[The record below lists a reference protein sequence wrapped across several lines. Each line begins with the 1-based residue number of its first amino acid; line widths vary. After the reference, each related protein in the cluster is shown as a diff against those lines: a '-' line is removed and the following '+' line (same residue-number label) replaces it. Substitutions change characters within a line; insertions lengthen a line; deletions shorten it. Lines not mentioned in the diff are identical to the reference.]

1 MLPEELMD
9 KTSAVLSPIGDSFRA
24 VLNTIQKVSQ
34 KYRIASLARHIDTFR
49 DLLAKDPFIDVAI
62 LGQFKAGKSSFLNS
76 IIGKPVLPVGVIPV
90 TTVITRLSYGQ
101 SERAVVTFLDNR
113 QSRINLDEVELF
125 ISEAKNPANEKNVE
139 VVDIELPHLQYYEG
153 LRLVD
158 TPGLG
163 SVFKYNTEIS
173 QEWLPEVG
181 MAIVAIS
188 ADRPLSENDL
198 ALIRDLMEHTPK
210 VALLLTKVDLLSS
223 EQQKEVVQFFKS
235 TLKRELNRDFPVL
248 LYSVVAETEFYKR
261 FLDHLLLTLSRNRSG
276 EFEGILRHK
285 VRSLARNT
293 ISYLEIALKT
303 SLQSDKDRDALKRLI
318 LDEKVNYD
326 LIQSE
331 LSLIAKD
338 NKQQTRT
345 IIADYLDTTHRI
357 PLTKKLHRAL
367 MEDMPEWK
375 GNLWKLTRRY
385 EQWLMETMTKE
396 IDSLSKTEYKHFLG
410 TLKKSHASISRSMML
425 FRNLLDK
432 NIEKVLGITPT
443 SIEWNI
449 TVTEPSHPDIAFVH
463 PFDFHFDLLWFLIPM
478 CVFRKFFEGHFQKL
492 LPGIIEVHLSRLA
505 HQWEVRINKTID
517 EIKDHAMGYVRD
529 ELSTIDAL
537 LSGMEPRTEN
547 ISVTIEELKGTLNHT
562 DSME

>member
-1 MLPEELMD
+1 MD
-9 KTSAVLSPIGDSFRA
+9 NNSAVLSPIGDSFLA
-24 VLNTIQKVSQ
+24 VLNTIQNVSE
-34 KYRIASLARHIDTFR
+34 KYRIASLARHIDTCR

-101 SERAVVTFLDNR
+101 SEGAVVTFLDNR

-163 SVFKYNTEIS
+163 SVFKYNSEIS

-248 LYSVVAETEFYKR
+248 LYSVVTETEFYKR

-285 VRSLARNT
+285 VRSLTRNT

-345 IIADYLDTTHRI
+345 IISDYLDTTHRI

-367 MEDMPEWK
+367 TEDMPEWK

-396 IDSLSKTEYKHFLG
+396 MDSLSKTEYKHFLG

-492 LPGIIEVHLSRLA
+492 LPGIVEIHLSRLA
-505 HQWEVRINKTID
+505 YQWEVRINKTID
-517 EIKDHAMGYVRD
+517 DIKDHAMGYVRD

-547 ISVTIEELKGTLNHT
+547 ISVAIEELKGTLNHA

>member
-1 MLPEELMD
+1 MD
-9 KTSAVLSPIGDSFRA
+9 NISTVSDPIRNLTFPILD
-24 VLNTIQKVSQ
+24 TIQKVSQ
-34 KYRIASLARHIDTFR
+34 KYRITSLARQIESCK
-49 DLLAKDPFIDVAI
+49 DLLAKNPLIDVAI

-76 IIGKPVLPVGVIPV
+76 IIGKQVLPVGAIPV

-101 SERAVVTFLDNR
+101 NEGATVTFLDNR
-113 QSRINLDEVELF
+113 QSQINLDEVELF

-139 VVDIELPHLQYYEG
+139 VVDIELSQLQYYEG

-198 ALIRDLMEHTPK
+198 ELISDLTEHTPK
-210 VALLLTKVDLLSS
+210 VVLLLTKVDLLSS

-235 TLKRELNRDFPVL
+235 TLKRELNKDFPVL
-248 LYSVVAETEFYKR
+248 LYSVVSETEFYKR
-261 FLDHLLLTLSRNRSG
+261 FVDQLLLSLSRNRGS

-293 ISYLEIALKT
+293 LSYLDIALET
-303 SLQSDKDRDALKRLI
+303 SRQGDRERDILKKLI

-331 LSLIAKD
+331 LALIARE
-338 NKQQTRT
+338 NKLQTRT
-345 IIADYLDTTHRI
+345 LIAAYLDTVHRA
-357 PLTKKLHRAL
+357 PLTKKLRKIL
-367 MEDMPEWK
+367 SEEMPEWK
-375 GNLWKLTRRY
+375 GNLWRLTRRY
-385 EQWLMETMTKE
+385 EQWLMDTMTKE
-396 IDSLSKTEYKHFLG
+396 MDSLSKTEYKHFLG
-410 TLKKSHASISRSMML
+410 TLKKAHASISRSVML

-432 NIEKVLGITPT
+432 NIEKVLGITPS
-443 SIEWNI
+443 SIEWNV
-449 TVTEPSHPDIAFVH
+449 TVTEPTHPDIAFVH

-478 CVFRKFFEGHFQKL
+478 CIFRKFFETHFKKL
-492 LPGIIEVHLSRLA
+492 LPGIVEVHLSRLA
-505 HQWEVRINKTID
+505 YQWETRINKTID
-517 EIKDHAMGYVRD
+517 EVKEQAMGYARD
-529 ELSTIDAL
+529 ELATIDAL
-537 LSGMEPRTEN
+537 LSNMEPQMEK
-547 ISVTIEELKGTLNHT
+547 ISAEIEELKGMLEQTT
-562 DSME
+562 

>member
-1 MLPEELMD
+1 MD
-9 KTSAVLSPIGDSFRA
+9 DTSNVSNPIQILTTPILD
-24 VLNTIQKVSQ
+24 TIQRVSK
-34 KYRIASLARHIDTFR
+34 KYGILSLARQIETYR
-49 DLLAKDPFIDVAI
+49 NLLAKNSLIDVAI
-62 LGQFKAGKSSFLNS
+62 LGQFKAGKSSFFNS
-76 IIGKPVLPVGVIPV
+76 IIEKSVLPVGVIPV

-101 SERAVVTFLDNR
+101 SEGATVTFLDNR
-113 QSRINLDEVELF
+113 QLRINLDEVELF
-125 ISEAKNPANEKNVE
+125 VSEIKNPANQKNVE
-139 VVDIELPHLQYYEG
+139 MVDIELPHLQYYEG

-210 VALLLTKVDLLSS
+210 VVLLLTKVDLLSS

-248 LYSVVAETEFYKR
+248 LYSVVTETELYKR
-261 FLDHLLLTLSRNRSG
+261 FLDHLLLTLSRNRNS
-276 EFEGILRHK
+276 EFDSILRHK

-303 SLQSDKDRDALKRLI
+303 SMQSDQDSEALKKLI
-318 LDEKVNYD
+318 LDEKVNYS

-331 LSLIAKD
+331 LSLIARD

-345 IIADYLDTTHRI
+345 IIADYLAAKHRV
-357 PLTKKLHRAL
+357 PLTRKLGRTL
-367 MEDMPEWK
+367 SEEMPQWN

-385 EQWLMETMTKE
+385 EQWLMYIMTKE
-396 IDSLSKTEYKHFLG
+396 MDSLSKTEYKHFLG
-410 TLKKSHASISRSMML
+410 TLKKAHASTSRSMML

-449 TVTEPSHPDIAFVH
+449 TVTEPSRPDIAFVH
-463 PFDFHFDLLWFLIPM
+463 PFDFHFDLLWFMIPM
-478 CVFRKFFEGHFQKL
+478 CIFRKVFERHFQKL
-492 LPGIIEVHLSRLA
+492 IPGIVETHLSRLA
-505 HQWEVRINKTID
+505 YQWEKRINRAID
-517 EIKDHAMGYVRD
+517 EMNDQAMEYVRD

-537 LSGMEPRTEN
+537 LSDVEPQTEK
-547 ISVTIEELKGTLNHT
+547 IFATIEELKRMLDRTT
-562 DSME
+562 T

>member
-1 MLPEELMD
+1 MHGSLSEELMND
-9 KTSAVLSPIGDSFRA
+9 TSSISSPTRRPA
-24 VLNTIQKVSQ
+24 LPVLNTIESVCKE
-34 KYRIASLARHIDTFR
+34 YGILSLSRQIETCK

-76 IIGKPVLPVGVIPV
+76 IIGKPVLPVGAIPV

-101 SERAVVTFLDNR
+101 TEGAVVTFLDNR
-113 QSRINLDEVELF
+113 RSRIGLDDVEF
-125 ISEAKNPANEKNVE
+125 YISEAKNPANEKSVE
-139 VVDIELPHLQYYEG
+139 VVDIELPHLKYYEG

-198 ALIRDLMEHTPK
+198 ALIRNLTEHTPK
-210 VALLLTKVDLLSS
+210 VVLLLTKVDLLSS
-223 EQQKEVVQFFKS
+223 DQREEVVRFFKS
-235 TLKRELNRDFPVL
+235 TLKRELNRDFPIL
-248 LYSVVAETEFYKR
+248 LYSVLTETEFYKR
-261 FLDHLLLTLSRNRSG
+261 FLDQMLLALSRNRG
-276 EFEGILRHK
+276 NEFEGILRHK
-285 VRSLARNT
+285 VRSLTRNT
-293 ISYLEIALKT
+293 LSYLEIALKT
-303 SLQSDKDRDALKRLI
+303 SLQSDEDRDALKKLI

-326 LIQSE
+326 LMQSE
-331 LSLIAKD
+331 LSLIARD
-338 NKQQTRT
+338 SKQQTRT
-345 IIADYLDTTHRI
+345 VIAEYLETTHRV
-357 PLTKKLHRAL
+357 PLTKKLLKVLA
-367 MEDMPEWK
+367 EEMPHWK

-385 EQWLMETMTKE
+385 EEWLMETMTKE
-396 IDSLSKTEYKHFLG
+396 MDSLSKTDYKHLLG
-410 TLKKSHASISRSMML
+410 TLKKAHASISRSMML

-478 CVFRKFFEGHFQKL
+478 PIFRKPFESHFRKL
-492 LPGIIEVHLSRLA
+492 IPKTVEAHLSRLA
-505 HQWEVRINKTID
+505 YQWEIRINKTID
-517 EIKDHAMGYVRD
+517 EVRDQAMEYVKD

-537 LSGMEPRTEN
+537 LSGMQSRTG
-547 ISVTIEELKGTLNHT
+547 STSTMIEELKQTL
-562 DSME
+562 D